1 MIVHGESSTGSVHT
15 VAAHLASEYAGIVP
29 PGLVESVVRDAE
41 RDLHG
46 QVAPGSL
53 GEMLHHL
60 AAFRL
65 QELSQDLLTP
75 GGAGSAVPTAASS
88 PA

>member
-1 MIVHGESSTGSVHT
+1 MIVHGESSAGPVHA
-15 VAAHLASEYAGIVP
+15 VAAHLASEYAGTVP

-41 RDLHG
+41 RDLRG
-46 QVAPGSL
+46 QVVPGSL

-65 QELSQDLLTP
+65 QELREDLLTT
-75 GGAGSAVPTAASS
+75 GGAGSAVRTASS